1 MSLVGRTSELSVLEE
16 VLAEA
21 NAGGR
26 SLLLEG
32 DPGVG
37 KTALVDAV
45 AACARNNGAP
55 VLRVVGVETEQE
67 LAFSALHQLL
77 YPLLDQLPGIPAFQ
91 GQVLEQALSIREGS
105 PPGRLAISAAAL
117 ALLQVVAKKVPLCV
131 VVDDAHW
138 IDQSSAE
145 VLLFMA
151 RRLSGCRVAFVMAA
165 RSGWN
170 GFVDPAGLPVLTVSP
185 LSPED
190 ARTLLEYSHPGLAE
204 TTQRRLLDEAEGNP
218 LALIELPQQ
227 LNAAQRHGEEPL
239 PANLPLSARLESV
252 FADRI
257 RMLTPTVRFL
267 LLMIALDGQR
277 NGNLQHIREAWATT
291 GEPWEDALLE
301 DSVASGLVRIHQMND
316 SVAFYHPMARSCLVY
331 MSSAARRRAAHRALA
346 GVLDHAPD
354 RRAWH
359 LAHAADGPD
368 EAVATEL
375 SRVAESALA
384 RAGAAEAAAAF
395 RRAAELSPDREAR
408 ARRLEEAA
416 FAAGVGGQLEAASQ
430 LVAAGSTETL
440 RGAVAAA
447 YVLFHRDGDSDAVF
461 RVLLPAMRQG
471 PRGDH
476 PEELAAYDD
485 AFYVLL
491 NCAVWAGRQDLWPS
505 VYGVLDHVSTTARMC
520 FDCVADPARTA
531 HDVRERLDRA
541 TAELPVNTPFWR
553 VNWLIYTALYLD
565 CFSYYDNVWRD
576 FVGHA
581 AYDSQRFVLLARAH
595 DSYMRGDWD
604 TTLMLAGEGNSDA
617 AGHGY
622 NFTHILFTYGLAS
635 VAAGRGDEETLRR
648 HCDVIEA
655 WAGPRKFQ
663 LMLAAVNEARARAA
677 IGRGDFEEAYQ
688 QAALLT
694 PPGVLP
700 SHYPHAQ
707 RVFLD
712 LVESA
717 VRTGRTDEACAH
729 VEAGRQARLDA
740 VSPHHALILA
750 CAAAVA
756 APDEKARELYEAALV
771 IPDAAL
777 WSHEYARLRLL
788 YGEWLRRRRDYTVSR
803 VHLGSAL
810 EIFEHQLK
818 APLWAQ
824 RAREELRAAGV
835 TVGVSDGRNAALM
848 SAQERRIAEL
858 AAGGLSNKEIG
869 RKLNIS
875 PRTAG
880 SHLYKAF
887 PKLGIT
893 SRAALRDALA
903 ELDRRDG
910 P

>member
-1 MSLVGRTSELSVLEE
+1 MSLVGRTSELSVLKA

-21 NAGGR
+21 NTGGR
-26 SLLLEG
+26 AILLEG

-37 KTALVDAV
+37 KTVLLDTVTD
-45 AACARNNGAP
+45 CARNHGAT
-55 VLRVVGVETEQE
+55 VLRVVGVEAEQE

-77 YPLLDQLPGIPAFQ
+77 YPLLDQLPRIPAFQ
-91 GQVLEQALSIREGS
+91 GGVLEQALSIREGS
-105 PPGRLAISAAAL
+105 PPGRFAISAAAL
-117 ALLQVVAKKVPLCV
+117 ALLQVVAKEEPVCV

-145 VLLFMA
+145 VLTFMA

-170 GFVDPAGLPVLTVSP
+170 GFVDPAGLPILTVPP
-185 LSPED
+185 LSSED
-190 ARTLLEYSHPGLAE
+190 ARTLLEHSHPGLAE
-204 TTQRRLLDEAEGNP
+204 STRQRLLDEAEGNP

-227 LNAAQRHGEEPL
+227 LNPAQRHGEEPL

-257 RMLTPTVRFL
+257 RLLTPATRFL
-267 LLMIALDGQR
+267 LLLVALDGQR
-277 NGNLQHIREAWATT
+277 TGNLRQIREAWETT
-291 GEPWEDALLE
+291 GQHWEDTLLE
-301 DSVASGLVRIHQMND
+301 DSEASGLLRIDQMEER
-316 SVAFYHPMARSCLVY
+316 VAFYHPMARSCLVY
-331 MSSAARRRAAHRALA
+331 MSSAGRRRAAHRALA
-346 GVLDHAPD
+346 SVLDNAPE

-368 EAVATEL
+368 EAVAQEL
-375 SRVAESALA
+375 TRVAERALA
-384 RAGAAEAAAAF
+384 RAGAAEASAAF
-395 RRAAELSPDREAR
+395 RRAAELSPHRDTR

-416 FAAGVGGQLEAASQ
+416 FAAGIGGQLEAASE
-430 LVAAGSTETL
+430 LVAAGSAETL
-440 RGAVAAA
+440 RGAAAAA
-447 YVLFHRDGDSDAVF
+447 YVLFHRDGDTDAVF
-461 RVLLPAMRQG
+461 RTLLPVLRQA
-471 PRGDH
+471 PRGDR
-476 PEELAAYDD
+476 PEDLAAYDD

-505 VYGVLDHVSTTARMC
+505 VYEVLDQVSETARMC

-541 TAELPVNTPFWR
+541 TAELPAHTPFWR
-553 VNWLIYTALYLD
+553 MNWLIYTALYLD
-565 CFSYYDNVWRD
+565 CFSYYDGVWRE

-595 DSYMRGDWD
+595 DSFMRGDWD
-604 TTLMLAGEGNSDA
+604 TTLALAGEGTSDA
-617 AGHGY
+617 AEHGY
-622 NFTHILFTYGLAS
+622 NFTHILFIYGLAS

-648 HCDVIEA
+648 HCDAIVA
-655 WAGPRKFQ
+655 WAGPRQFQ

-688 QAALLT
+688 QAAMVT

-717 VRTGRTDEACAH
+717 ARTGRIDEARAH

-740 VSPHHALILA
+740 ISPHHAIILA
-750 CAAAVA
+750 SAAATA
-756 APDEKARELYEAALV
+756 ARDEEAGELYEAALAV
-771 IPDAAL
+771 PDAAL
-777 WSHEYARLRLL
+777 WTHEYARLRLL
-788 YGEWLRRRRDYTVSR
+788 YGEWLRRRRDYTASR
-803 VHLGSAL
+803 IHLGVAL
-810 EIFEHQLK
+810 ELFEHHLK

-824 RAREELRAAGV
+824 RARHELRAAGV
-835 TVGVSDGRNAALM
+835 IVRVPDGRDAVPM

-869 RKLNIS
+869 RRLNIS

-880 SHLYKAF
+880 SHLYRVF

-903 ELDRRDG
+903 ELDRIG
-910 P
+910 TP

>member
-16 VLAEA
+16 VLVEA
-21 NAGGR
+21 GVGGR
-26 SLLLEG
+26 ALLLEG

-37 KTALVDAV
+37 KTALVDAL
-45 AACARNNGAP
+45 AACARNHAAP

-77 YPLLDQLPGIPAFQ
+77 YPLLDQLPRIPAFQ

-105 PPGRLAISAAAL
+105 PPGRLAICAAAL
-117 ALLQVVAKKVPLCV
+117 ALLQVVAKEGPVCV

-170 GFVDPAGLPVLTVSP
+170 GFVDPTGLPILTVSP
-185 LSPED
+185 LNPED
-190 ARTLLEYSHPGLAE
+190 ARTLLEQSHPGLAE
-204 TTQRRLLDEAEGNP
+204 TTRRRLLDEAEGNP

-227 LNAAQRHGEEPL
+227 LNAAQRRGEESL
-239 PANLPLSARLESV
+239 PVNLPLSARLESV

-257 RMLTPTVRFL
+257 RLLTPTIRFL
-267 LLMIALDGQR
+267 LLLVALDGQR
-277 NGNLQHIREAWATT
+277 GNLQLIREAWATT
-291 GEPWEDALLE
+291 GEQWEETLLE
-301 DSVASGLVRIHQMND
+301 DSEASGLVRVHQLD
-316 SVAFYHPMARSCLVY
+316 DKVVFYHPMVRSCLVY
-331 MSSAARRRAAHRALA
+331 MSSAGRRRAAHRALA
-346 GVLDHAPD
+346 AVLDDAPD

-359 LAHAADGPD
+359 LAHAAEGPD
-368 EAVATEL
+368 EAVALEL
-375 SRVAESALA
+375 TRAAESALA
-384 RAGAAEAAAAF
+384 RAGAAEAAAAY
-395 RRAAELSPDREAR
+395 RRAAELSPHREAR

-416 FAAGVGGQLEAASQ
+416 FAAGISGQLEAASE
-430 LVAAGSTETL
+430 LVAAGSAETL
-440 RGAVAAA
+440 RGAAAAA

-461 RVLLPAMRQG
+461 RVLLPVLRQG
-471 PRGDH
+471 PRGDR
-476 PEELAAYDD
+476 PEDLAAYDD

-505 VYGVLDHVSTTARMC
+505 VYEVLDHVSAMARMC

-531 HDVRERLDRA
+531 HDVRERLDLA
-541 TAELPVNTPFWR
+541 TAELPANTPFWR
-553 VNWLIYTALYLD
+553 VNWLICTALYLD
-565 CFSYYDNVWRD
+565 CFSYYDSVWSD

-581 AYDSQRFVLLARAH
+581 AYDSQRLLARAH

-604 TTLMLAGEGNSDA
+604 TTLTLAGEGNSNA
-617 AGHGY
+617 AGHGF
-622 NFTHILFTYGLAS
+622 NFTHILFTYALAS

-648 HCDVIEA
+648 HCDAIEA

-688 QAALLT
+688 QAAVVT

-700 SHYPHAQ
+700 AHYPHAQ

-717 VRTGRTDEACAH
+717 VRTGRIDEARAH
-729 VEAGRQARLDA
+729 VEAGRQARLD
-740 VSPHHALILA
+740 VISPHHAVILA
-750 CAAAVA
+750 SAAAVA
-756 APDEKARELYEAALV
+756 APDEEAKELYEAALAV
-771 IPDAAL
+771 PDAAL

-788 YGEWLRRRRDYTVSR
+788 YGEWLRRRRDYTTSR
-803 VHLGSAL
+803 VHLGAAL
-810 EIFEHQLK
+810 EMFEHRLK

-824 RAREELRAAGV
+824 RARDELRAAGV
-835 TVGVSDGRNAALM
+835 TLCVPDSMDAARM

-880 SHLYKAF
+880 SHLYKVF
-887 PKLGIT
+887 PKLGVT
-893 SRAALRDALA
+893 SRAGLRDALA
-903 ELDRRDG
+903 ELDRRG
-910 P
+910 KP